1 MEAVD
6 PHQDSLELLFDMV
19 PILVAEMTDQVVSS
33 EGSQIATS
41 IEEKLCLGNI
51 VFLDKS
57 PLSLGSSLS

>member
-1 MEAVD
+1 
-6 PHQDSLELLFDMV
+6 MV

-41 IEEKLCLGNI
+41 IEEKLCLGDI